1 MKALL
6 KKVKPFAIPMIITL
20 VMLILFHVIFMLG
33 YVPSESMEPTL
44 EAGTLILGLRI
55 HGELEKED
63 IIIFKHDGTY
73 MVKRIAATEGDI
85 IVHNGQTQTVPEDCF
100 YVLGDNRD
108 NSYDSRYWEAPYV
121 KSEDVYARVILPI
134 YSKKTGTKLSFG
146 THSGILHNGD
156 DYERCI

>member
-6 KKVKPFAIPMIITL
+6 KKVKLFAIPIIITL
-20 VMLILFHVIFMLG
+20 VMLILFRVIFMLG

-44 EAGTLILGLRI
+44 KAGSLVLGLRI
-55 HGELEKED
+55 HRELKSGD
-63 IIIFKHDGTY
+63 IIIFKHGGAY

-108 NSYDSRYWEAPYV
+108 NSYDSRYWEVPYV
-121 KSEDVYARVILPI
+121 KSEDVYAKVILPI
-134 YSKKTGTKLSFG
+134 CSKETATKLSFG
-146 THSGILHNGD
+146 IDSGILHNGD